1 MELQQLSCPSVTRLQ
16 GQSAWPS
23 KSIVDWVWL
32 WCHLA
37 PWVFWLSSW
46 PLSLLRAGASLLMK
60 QGQCPC
66 YLTVSRCLAFTW
78 RCARE
83 AEAVDTASDK
93 APRIANCHKPRTPEG
108 SRSVPSKTEGC
119 LPRSLLRNRPLHLP
133 QAPVSESR
141 GAEDPQ
147 SLLPHAPNSEGKW
160 VTLWRALSLLT
171 CSEVSLTWV
180 FIWSANWRC

>member
-1 MELQQLSCPSVTRLQ
+1 MGLQQLLSSHLHQTALSCPSVTGLQ

-46 PLSLLRAGASLLMK
+46 PLSLFRAGASLLMK
-60 QGQCPC
+60 QGQCPR

-119 LPRSLLRNRPLHLP
+119 LPLSLLWNRPLRLT
-133 QAPVSESR
+133 QALIGGSR
-141 GAEDPQ
+141 GPSKSPSPCPKLRGKVGHTVEGPF
-147 SLLPHAPNSEGKW
+147 SLDMQRGIP
-160 VTLWRALSLLT
+160 
-171 CSEVSLTWV
+171 
-180 FIWSANWRC
+180 